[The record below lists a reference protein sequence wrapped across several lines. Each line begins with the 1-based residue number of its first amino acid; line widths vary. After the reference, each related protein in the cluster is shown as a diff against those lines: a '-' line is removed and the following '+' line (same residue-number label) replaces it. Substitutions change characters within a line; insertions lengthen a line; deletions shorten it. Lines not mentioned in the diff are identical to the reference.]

1 MSRASETGEALPET
15 VVRNR
20 GQYSNTLHRL
30 DSEAD
35 EPQPAYPEGTRPDAE
50 FIDVARNC
58 YPTYNLCGNPE
69 CFGGE
74 KQ

>member
-1 MSRASETGEALPET
+1 VSRTDAAGDALPET

-20 GQYSNTLHRL
+20 GQYADTLHRL

-35 EPQPAYPEGTRPDAE
+35 DPRPACPEGTRPGAE
-50 FIDVARNC
+50 FTDVALNC
-58 YPTYNLCGNPE
+58 YPTYKLCGNPE

-74 KQ
+74 RR